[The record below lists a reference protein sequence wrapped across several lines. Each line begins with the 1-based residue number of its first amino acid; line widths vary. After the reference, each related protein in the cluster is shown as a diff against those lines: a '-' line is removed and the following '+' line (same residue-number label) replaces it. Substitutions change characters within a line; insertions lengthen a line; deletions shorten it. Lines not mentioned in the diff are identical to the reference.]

1 MVTCLDDRMVNT
13 HNGRGDPEPTHP
25 NGNPPPPSTLA
36 QAIASILE
44 SHDKQTELLWQLMAN
59 FARDGHEARNASA
72 PALTTYSDFAA
83 W

>member
-1 MVTCLDDRMVNT
+1 
-13 HNGRGDPEPTHP
+13 
-25 NGNPPPPSTLA
+25 LA